1 MEVVGRFTRRT
12 LMIVVIVTCGFMSTS
27 CSSVKEKPSAVRPS
41 TITIWT
47 AVEITHD
54 PLAALTSEQHFF
66 TALENRTLF
75 TLTSNGSIQGELA
88 KQFHV
93 SSDGLST
100 RVTLNK
106 DTFSDGKTITSSDV
120 KATLSRL
127 MVAGGDYASLLS
139 NVKGSGEAKSSLD
152 FFGIKILDK
161 QTLSFELITPDP
173 FFVFRLAHPS
183 TAILPAKSIG
193 EQGALMFKA
202 HSGLYTAGK
211 ENVSTK
217 TTTYKPRIKE
227 LPVVHVVQN
236 TEADISKKPQADK
249 VDIILSRVSN
259 STSYKPIHV
268 PQLAIAS
275 WNLYVKGADSPLTNV
290 QFRQAILSVIDTKE
304 SIGAYTTRANIPT
317 GFTGRTF
324 DSVDCGS
331 SCVTNKA
338 KALSIIKELYPTGA
352 VPGIAIDIEDNEIQH
367 TLAKSAVAKLAAV
380 GIPATVKAHDATEL
394 SNVIARGEVELFRFG
409 WISEVAVGSDPLVK
423 SFKADSTEN
432 VSGISDA
439 TLEKNIATYESA
451 VSFAG
456 KLKASQILQERIKD
470 LWLTRPVAH
479 FHKTITVNKRLS
491 DVTFDYYG
499 RVSIEDIRISNS

>member
-1 MEVVGRFTRRT
+1 MEVFRVFAHRA
-12 LMIVVIVTCGFMSTS
+12 LMLVLIVTCGCMIAA
-27 CSSVKEKPSAVRPS
+27 CSIVKEKSSVVRPS
-41 TITIWT
+41 VITVWT
-47 AVEITHD
+47 AADITHD
-54 PLAALTSEQHFF
+54 PLAALTSEQHFL

-75 TLTSNGSIQGELA
+75 GLTTNGSIQVELA
-88 KQFHV
+88 KKFHV
-93 SSDGLST
+93 SSDGLNT

-127 MVAGGDYASLLS
+127 MLVGGDYTSLLS
-139 NVKGSGEAKSSLD
+139 NVKGSGEAKSGLD

-173 FFVFRLAHPS
+173 FFVFRLTHPA

-193 EQGALMFKA
+193 EQGALKFKA

-211 ENVSTK
+211 LNSSTK

-227 LPVVHVVQN
+227 LPNVRVVQK
-236 TEADISKKPQADK
+236 TEADFAKKPQADE
-249 VDIILSRVSN
+249 VDLILSSVSN
-259 STSYKPIHV
+259 STSFKPIQV

-275 WNLYVKGADSPLTNV
+275 WNLYVKGVDSPLANV
-290 QFRQAILSVIDTKE
+290 KFRQAILSAIDTQE
-304 SIGAYTTRANIPT
+304 SIAAYTTRASIPKE
-317 GFTGRTF
+317 FTGRTF
-324 DSVDCGS
+324 DSVNCGS
-331 SCVTNKA
+331 SCVTNKV
-338 KALSIIKELYPTGA
+338 KALSLIKELYPAGA

-367 TLAKSAVAKLAAV
+367 ALAKSAVAKLAAV
-380 GIPATVKAHDATEL
+380 GIPATVKAHDATEFP
-394 SNVIARGEVELFRFG
+394 NVIARGEVELFRFG

-439 TLEKNIATYESA
+439 TLEKNIATYESS

-456 KLKASQILQERIKD
+456 KLKASQALQERIKE

-479 FHKTITVNKRLS
+479 FHKTITVNKTLH

-499 RVSIEDIRISNS
+499 RVSIDDIRVSNS